1 MSIDLKP
8 PELPELLVELTQPT
22 FRGNQAGKLIVDK
35 GQDGAQSPDRA
46 DSVAMAFGAPLSLL
60 EIWQWQ

>member
-1 MSIDLKP
+1 
-8 PELPELLVELTQPT
+8 LVELTQPT